1 MTPNKKYGGNMTTDM
16 VVIGGSAGSLQVV
29 LDILPQ
35 LKKDLRLSIV
45 IIFHR
50 KAVQEPDFLVELLG
64 SKCPLQVKEAE
75 DKEPILQGV
84 VYLAAADY
92 HLFIEKNLSFSLDIS
107 EKINFSRPSIDLTFQ
122 SAADTYQEKLVGVL
136 LSGAN
141 ADGVTGMQS
150 IKLRGGYCIAQDPV
164 TCQIP
169 YMPAQA
175 IAKNLIDQIATPDQI
190 AQFINSQTAS

>member
-1 MTPNKKYGGNMTTDM
+1 MTTDM

-29 LDILPQ
+29 LEILPR
-35 LKKDLRLSIV
+35 LRKDLELSMV

-50 KAVQEPDFLVELLG
+50 KAVHEPDFLVELLS
-64 SKCPLQVKEAE
+64 SKCLLPVKEAE
-75 DKEPILQGV
+75 DKEPISRGV

-122 SAADTYQEKLVGVL
+122 SAADTYREKLVGVL

-141 ADGVTGMQS
+141 ADGVRGMQS
-150 IKLRGGYCIAQDPV
+150 IKFHGGYCIAQDPV

-169 YMPAQA
+169 YMPTQA
-175 IAKNLIDQIATPDQI
+175 ISKNLIDQIATPDQI
-190 AQFINSQTAS
+190 AQFINSQTSSPI